1 MGWKAFANASN
12 DGKKRSLTGQLCK
25 YIRSKEDTICL
36 SIRVIEDNEICKT
49 IHELY
54 EEGMCMWHVRRV
66 RRVQVASKSVL
77 SCTEYPLFYRY
88 NSSSYF
94 FGSGRLF
101 DYDQN
106 DEYNINRTSLFTQA
120 NIVFVDIMIINRD
133 MKTNIII
140 MMEYGLHIYMYIRG
154 LHIVY
159 YIC

>member
-1 MGWKAFANASN
+1 MPLPPIHKHTWHFSIYTKKNIPWTPCDEHRLKCSTQSTRPNWRSALGWKAFANASN

-54 EEGMCMWHVRRV
+54 ELGMCMWHVRRV

-94 FGSGRLF
+94 FWLGSIIRLWSKWW
-101 DYDQN
+101 
-106 DEYNINRTSLFTQA
+106 I
-120 NIVFVDIMIINRD
+120 
-133 MKTNIII
+133 
-140 MMEYGLHIYMYIRG
+140 
-154 LHIVY
+154 
-159 YIC
+159 